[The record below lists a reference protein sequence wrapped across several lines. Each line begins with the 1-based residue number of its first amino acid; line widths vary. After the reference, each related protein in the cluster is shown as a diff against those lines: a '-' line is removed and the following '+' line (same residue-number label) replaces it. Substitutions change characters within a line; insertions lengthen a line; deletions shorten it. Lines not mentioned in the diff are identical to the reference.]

1 MSLRRDVEA
10 LRQERETFE
19 VRKSQSRWWFALRFA
34 TVAVLLTISFGVF
47 LVGTRVLLSP
57 SVYSPEVVKGSGVA
71 IMLDLLAIAGATF
84 AYILRPAS
92 QPTFGPVSVTSENLP
107 EEPRR
112 VRGRVAA
119 RRALGG

>member
-1 MSLRRDVEA
+1 
-10 LRQERETFE
+10 
-19 VRKSQSRWWFALRFA
+19 
-34 TVAVLLTISFGVF
+34 VF

-71 IMLDLLAIAGATF
+71 IMLDLLAMAGATF

-107 EEPRR
+107 GEPKR
-112 VRGRVAA
+112 VRRRVAA
-119 RRALGG
+119 RRASGN